1 MPTTHEITNLLIAWN
16 EGDQESL
23 DKLVPL
29 VQAELHRLARA
40 YLAKE
45 RPGHI
50 LQATALVHEAYLR
63 LIDWQNVR
71 WQNRAHF
78 FGVAAQMMRR
88 ILVNY
93 AVKQKS
99 EKHGGG
105 AQPVSLGEAAA
116 VFPVRN
122 PDLVALDAALD
133 KLAALNPRQSR
144 VIELRFFGGL
154 PLKEIA
160 EVLGVSHGTVK
171 CDLTLAKLWLLGE
184 LGGGQDDDA

>member
-1 MPTTHEITNLLIAWN
+1 MPTTHEITNLLIAWS
-16 EGDQESL
+16 ERDRESL
-23 DKLVPL
+23 DQLAPL
-29 VQAELHRLARA
+29 VESELHRLARG

-63 LIDWQNVR
+63 LIDWRNVR

-88 ILVNY
+88 ILVDY

-99 EKHGGG
+99 EERGGG
-105 AQPVSLGEAAA
+105 ALHVTLGEAAE
-116 VFPVRN
+116 VFSEHN
-122 PDLVALDAALD
+122 PDLIALDSALD
-133 KLAALNPRQSR
+133 KLAALNSRHSR
-144 VIELRFFGGL
+144 VIELHFFGGL
-154 PLKEIA
+154 ALKEIA

-171 CDLTLAKLWLLGE
+171 RDLTLAKLWLLGE

>member
-1 MPTTHEITNLLIAWN
+1 MPTTHEITNLLIAWS
-16 EGDQESL
+16 EGDRESL
-23 DKLVPL
+23 DKLAPL
-29 VQAELHRLARA
+29 VESELHRLARG

-71 WQNRAHF
+71 WENRAHF

-88 ILVNY
+88 ILVDY

-99 EKHGGG
+99 GKRGGG

-116 VFPVRN
+116 VFSERN
-122 PDLVALDAALD
+122 PDLVALDEALD
-133 KLAALNPRQSR
+133 KLAALNSRQSR
-144 VIELRFFGGL
+144 VIELHFFGGL
-154 PLKEIA
+154 ALKEIA

-171 CDLTLAKLWLLGE
+171 RDLTLAKLWLLGE